1 MAPRNDYGRE
11 AEKVVL
17 TYDHGALTATTTVKL
32 YKVPAGRTLRVDR
45 VSYINPTGLVED
57 NANNFAGAVN
67 NGATV
72 VATLFNTDANLDP
85 DTGATL
91 AVDTFVEG
99 TLATSAD
106 CVLAA
111 ADILSFVATET
122 GTATLPA
129 GHLVIE
135 GRLF

>member
-11 AEKVVL
+11 ADRVVL
-17 TYDHGALTATTTVKL
+17 TYDHAALTATTTVKL
-32 YKVPAGRTLRVDR
+32 YKVPPGRTLRIDR
-45 VSYINPTGLVED
+45 VSYINPTGLVGD
-57 NANNFAGAVN
+57 ATNAFAGAVK
-67 NGATV
+67 NGSTIVADLFATD
-72 VATLFNTDANLDP
+72 TDAVP
-85 DTGATL
+85 AGATL

-99 TLATSAD
+99 VLADVDSRR
-106 CVLAA
+106 VLAA

-129 GHLVIE
+129 GHLVVE